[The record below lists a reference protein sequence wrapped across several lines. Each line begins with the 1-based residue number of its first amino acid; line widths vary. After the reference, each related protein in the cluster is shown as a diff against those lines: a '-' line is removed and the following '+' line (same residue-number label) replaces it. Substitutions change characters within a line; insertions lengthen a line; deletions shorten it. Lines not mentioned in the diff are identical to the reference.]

1 MKTLNSIIS
10 AVTITFAIV
19 FSCRIVMIATPLN
32 PAEQVAMICMA
43 IEYTMLKSKRMEDK
57 EKDKK

>member
-32 PAEQVAMICMA
+32 PAEQVAIVCMA
-43 IEYTMLKSKRMEDK
+43 IEYTMLKSKRMDEKNK
-57 EKDKK
+57 E

>member
-1 MKTLNSIIS
+1 MKTLNSVIS

-32 PAEQVAMICMA
+32 PAEQVAMVCMV

-57 EKDKK
+57 DKE

>member
-1 MKTLNSIIS
+1 MKTLNSVIS

-32 PAEQVAMICMA
+32 PAEQVAMVCMA

-57 EKDKK
+57 DKE